1 MNIVNKILYKTN
13 LTKIKKGKHV
23 RISKKIDIQGKI
35 CLEDGVR
42 VICSEPDDG
51 VTIGK
56 DVKIC
61 EYTTI
66 ITAGGSL
73 QIGEGSQLGANNYI
87 TCQGGVEIG
96 AHVLS
101 ASNLSMISSEHQYQD
116 VDLPILDQGSKHA
129 PIKIGDDSWIGINVT
144 ILSGTTIGKHCVIG
158 ANSLVRGDFPDY
170 SVIVGNPARVVK
182 RYDEEKRQWVKA
194 M

>member
-1 MNIVNKILYKTN
+1 MGGWNRIAYKLGWTR
-13 LTKIKKGKHV
+13 TKRGKHV
-23 RISKKIDIQGKI
+23 QFPKQAQTEGRLR
-35 CLEDGVR
+35 LEDGVR
-42 VICSEPDDG
+42 VICSNPNDG

-61 EYTTI
+61 EHTTI
-66 ITAGGSL
+66 ITAGGNL

-96 AHVLS
+96 AHVMS
-101 ASNLSMISSEHQYQD
+101 ASNLSIISSEHQYQD
-116 VDLPILDQGSKHA
+116 VDLPIMDQGSKHA

-182 RYDEEKRQWVKA
+182 RYDEEKRQWVKV